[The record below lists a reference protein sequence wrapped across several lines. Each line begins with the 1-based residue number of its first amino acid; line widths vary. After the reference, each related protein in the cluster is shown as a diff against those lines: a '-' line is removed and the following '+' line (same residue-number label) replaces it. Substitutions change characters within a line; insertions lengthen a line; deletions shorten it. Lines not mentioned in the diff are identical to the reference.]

1 MTTVRKARQTL
12 YTIDSIEAEKLRRD
26 LFELE
31 NQDASLPLK
40 FRAQYEKLTSPKKQT
55 KDMKKQTTLEQAA
68 LNILLN
74 RSESTAINEGIK
86 IDWNKLSDDNILDLF
101 EYAAEVFLEKFIEP
115 SFDDYSEVASK
126 YAAFTKSL
134 DRFASVY
141 KQAKRDLD

>member
-115 SFDDYSEVASK
+115 SFDDHSEVASK

-141 KQAKRDLD
+141 KQEKA